1 MTPVELLTNLV
12 LFVNKI
18 KTELKTVVKSPLKI
32 KGEGL
37 KTQIVVSDLFD
48 LLRRE
53 SLLHP
58 PLKRESGTPPRR
70 RAGLLSGVL
79 SLHKR
84 LPPRLQKTS

>member
-37 KTQIVVSDLFD
+37 KTNREQHGRTYSTSSEEKAYYIHPSKESVVF
-48 LLRRE
+48 LLEGGYR
-53 SLLHP
+53 
-58 PLKRESGTPPRR
+58 
-70 RAGLLSGVL
+70 
-79 SLHKR
+79 
-84 LPPRLQKTS
+84 